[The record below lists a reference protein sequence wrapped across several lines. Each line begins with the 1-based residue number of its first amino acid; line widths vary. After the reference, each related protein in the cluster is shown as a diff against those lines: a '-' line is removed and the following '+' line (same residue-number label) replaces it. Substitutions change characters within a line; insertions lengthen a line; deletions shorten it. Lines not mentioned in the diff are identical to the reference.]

1 MAKGQRP
8 VVTIFLGDN
17 LIYINLFD
25 AKFLC
30 LVAVYFVL
38 GSNTSPTTNVF
49 GNSTLPHSVSSTNI
63 VINDP
68 QWCQLMDFAASEAV
82 VPYVKQDS
90 WAAYAVVEI
99 HFRADERKGICS
111 LKI

>member
-68 QWCQLMDFAASEAV
+68 Q
-82 VPYVKQDS
+82 
-90 WAAYAVVEI
+90 
-99 HFRADERKGICS
+99 
-111 LKI
+111 